1 MQVRCRVLD
10 IIVLVL
16 AGAAFCGEQAT
27 AVDVFEIPIGKF
39 VMSLGVRRFFV
50 IDSQIPFAVFGK
62 TVEADE
68 FVLLLCRR
76 LVLASCISLVVYKF
90 AFVDKPFGV
99 LECSSVKRHGHGLF
113 SCPGR
118 QVCRG
123 RQLLADKAGCPAP

>member
-62 TVEADE
+62 TVEAEMNSFSCCADGWCS
-68 FVLLLCRR
+68 LHASRSSYTNLPSLISPLACSNARR
-76 LVLASCISLVVYKF
+76 LSVTAMVCSPVRVVRF
-90 AFVDKPFGV
+90 AEGGN
-99 LECSSVKRHGHGLF
+99 S
-113 SCPGR
+113 
-118 QVCRG
+118 
-123 RQLLADKAGCPAP
+123 